1 MITERYCFADLGVE
15 ITSGYPHIHMLC
27 KDYVSSCQPEIRV
40 SVSPEDIVYE
50 ETKAI
55 QHARQEGLEDPQ
67 YPKTY
72 LEALTVHRKM
82 AESFPAFDRILIHGS
97 ALALDGQGYLFA
109 AASGV
114 GKSTH
119 ARLWREM
126 FGSRVVMIN
135 DDKPLLHITP
145 GETRVYGSPWAGKH
159 FLSANTSAP
168 LKGVCFL
175 ERGQVNEI
183 TKITAEEAYALLL
196 KQCYRP
202 KDRNGMD
209 RTLELLDTLS
219 RTVGMYRM
227 RCNMDIQAAKV
238 AWELLNRR

>member
-1 MITERYCFADLGVE
+1 MITERYRFANLGVE
-15 ITSGYPHIHMLC
+15 ITSTYPQIHMLC
-27 KDYVSSCQPEIRV
+27 KDYVSSCPPEITV
-40 SVSPEDIVYE
+40 AVGPEDIVYE
-50 ETKAI
+50 QEKAI
-55 QHARQEGLEDPQ
+55 QHAKQEGLSEPQ

-82 AESFPAFDRILIHGS
+82 AESFPAFERMLIHGS
-97 ALALDGQGYLFA
+97 ALALDGQGYLFT

-119 ARLWREM
+119 SRLWREL
-126 FGSRVVMIN
+126 FGHRVVMIN

-145 GETRVYGSPWAGKH
+145 TVTRVYGSPWAGKH
-159 FLSANTSAP
+159 FLSANISAP

-175 ERGQVNEI
+175 ERGQSNEI
-183 TKITAEEAYALLL
+183 TEITADEAYTLLL

-202 KDRNGMD
+202 KERDAML

-219 RTVGMYRM
+219 RTVGMYRL
-227 RCNMDIQAAKV
+227 RCNMDIQAARV
-238 AWELLNRR
+238 ACERLTRR